1 MNRFDIPLPRI
12 EGAQSEIV
20 VAAWLKQPGDSVRAG
35 EIVAEVST
43 DKVNVEIASPV
54 TGVLEAILAGE
65 GATVVEGTLL
75 ARVVLPAAVLD
86 DSFDSLVIR
95 CARLLLERRSHT
107 RTTAALHTHR
117 SDPRL
122 ESIELDAYFVHPFRH
137 VRNRHRS
144 PADDGSIEQYLCVS
158 RTRHDFDRAAER
170 RGRRSGRLWSWS
182 G

>member
-1 MNRFDIPLPRI
+1 MIVNRYDIPLPTI

-75 ARVVLPAAVLD
+75 ARVVVPP
-86 DSFDSLVIR
+86 
-95 CARLLLERRSHT
+95 RS
-107 RTTAALHTHR
+107 
-117 SDPRL
+117 
-122 ESIELDAYFVHPFRH
+122 
-137 VRNRHRS
+137 
-144 PADDGSIEQYLCVS
+144 
-158 RTRHDFDRAAER
+158 
-170 RGRRSGRLWSWS
+170 
-182 G
+182 

>member
-1 MNRFDIPLPRI
+1 VDRYDIPLPKI

-75 ARVVLPAAVLD
+75 ARVVVPP
-86 DSFDSLVIR
+86 
-95 CARLLLERRSHT
+95 RS
-107 RTTAALHTHR
+107 
-117 SDPRL
+117 
-122 ESIELDAYFVHPFRH
+122 
-137 VRNRHRS
+137 
-144 PADDGSIEQYLCVS
+144 
-158 RTRHDFDRAAER
+158 
-170 RGRRSGRLWSWS
+170 
-182 G
+182 